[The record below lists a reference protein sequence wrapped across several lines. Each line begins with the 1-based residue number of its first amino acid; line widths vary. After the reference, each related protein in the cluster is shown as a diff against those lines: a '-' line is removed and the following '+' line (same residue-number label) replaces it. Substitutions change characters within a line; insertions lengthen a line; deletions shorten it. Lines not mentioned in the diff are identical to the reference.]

1 MRRLIISD
9 KLYNYIT
16 EKLTEKYGQNVDPL
30 ITKRL
35 EDEWDTICTKELES
49 EYYNLAI
56 LISYIKEQGY
66 SYMLPIGR
74 TLMTYLMDTSSPNPL
89 PPHKYCR
96 ECKKVF
102 CCNDIIDKIDGFD
115 TDVCVVVKPEV
126 KSWIDS
132 KGEKREVKAF
142 DRFEAAENY
151 EIELKAKEEK
161 KRKKE

>member
-1 MRRLIISD
+1 MLQEKMRRLIISE

-74 TLMTYLMDTSSPNPL
+74 TLRDWN
-89 PPHKYCR
+89 
-96 ECKKVF
+96 
-102 CCNDIIDKIDGFD
+102 
-115 TDVCVVVKPEV
+115 
-126 KSWIDS
+126 
-132 KGEKREVKAF
+132 KRT
-142 DRFEAAENY
+142 R
-151 EIELKAKEEK
+151 
-161 KRKKE
+161 

>member
-56 LISYIKEQGY
+56 LISYIKEQG
-66 SYMLPIGR
+66 
-74 TLMTYLMDTSSPNPL
+74 
-89 PPHKYCR
+89 
-96 ECKKVF
+96 
-102 CCNDIIDKIDGFD
+102 
-115 TDVCVVVKPEV
+115 
-126 KSWIDS
+126 
-132 KGEKREVKAF
+132 
-142 DRFEAAENY
+142 
-151 EIELKAKEEK
+151 
-161 KRKKE
+161 

>member
-1 MRRLIISD
+1 MKTTLFRDLVI
-9 KLYNYIT
+9 
-16 EKLTEKYGQNVDPL
+16 EKFGDAEGDVL
-30 ITKRL
+30 R
-35 EDEWDTICTKELES
+35 
-49 EYYNLAI
+49 
-56 LISYIKEQGY
+56 
-66 SYMLPIGR
+66 IG
-74 TLMTYLMDTSSPNPL
+74 TN
-89 PPHKYCR
+89 
-96 ECKKVF
+96 EIAVAAG
-102 CCNDIIDKIDGFD
+102 IDKIDGFD